1 MASPQYLVSP
11 PLDDPV
17 WSADTGFSSGETS
30 DIHSNPLCIPGLFSR
45 IRGKNQPSK
54 RCMPVHFFIPP
65 LSFSLFSI
73 FPSSFQRIVRAR
85 EYFTAGINQ
94 RNSGKQLIIPLLTIS
109 LLCAFYPHLFSFRST
124 AKSVHPRFYRV
135 SLIWLLFLISLT
147 LSPTVCARGEINV
160 ISFTWSGRLWR
171 RTSAAMFLH
180 ATPAP

>member
-1 MASPQYLVSP
+1 MIRGHRFFKWRNIGYSLESLVLSRFIFQDPWKKSALETLHACSLFHPPSLFLSFFYFSLLVSTYRP
-11 PLDDPV
+11 
-17 WSADTGFSSGETS
+17 
-30 DIHSNPLCIPGLFSR
+30 R
-45 IRGKNQPSK
+45 R
-54 RCMPVHFFIPP
+54 
-65 LSFSLFSI
+65 
-73 FPSSFQRIVRAR
+73 R

-160 ISFTWSGRLWR
+160 ISFT
-171 RTSAAMFLH
+171 
-180 ATPAP
+180 